1 MPTVGELLTV
11 PGLPSDTIKTG
22 YRSRFSH
29 ENEVVK
35 PGYYSVLLDDYQI
48 QAELTA
54 TERVAFQRFTFP
66 QGQEKH
72 ILFNIGNRQGESGA
86 VKDAYVV
93 YNQDGTVEGLRKSG
107 E

>member
-1 MPTVGELLTV
+1 M
-11 PGLPSDTIKTG
+11 
-22 YRSRFSH
+22 
-29 ENEVVK
+29 VK

-93 YNQDGTVEGLRKSG
+93 YNQDGTVGRMG
-107 E
+107 DNRA